1 MLKRIVAIFYRRFIV
16 AGVNSSKGLKD
27 AFRKEEAFR
36 VQVLLGLL
44 LIPLVCFIANSYLQ
58 LLLLLLVYLL
68 VMIVELLNTCIEIVV
83 DRISPEFNE
92 LSGRAKDIGSAAV
105 ALSMFLFVLVWG
117 TLIGVNLGFI

>member
-1 MLKRIVAIFYRRFIV
+1 MLKKIVAIFYRRFIV

-44 LIPLVCFIANSYLQ
+44 LIPLACFIANSYLQ

>member
-44 LIPLVCFIANSYLQ
+44 LIPLACFIANSYLQ
-58 LLLLLLVYLL
+58 LLLLLLVYFL

>member
-44 LIPLVCFIANSYLQ
+44 LIPLACFIANSYLQ

>member
-1 MLKRIVAIFYRRFIV
+1 MLKKIVAIFYRRFIV

-27 AFRKEEAFR
+27 AFLKEEAFR

-44 LIPLVCFIANSYLQ
+44 LIPLACFIANSYLQ
-58 LLLLLLVYLL
+58 LLLLLLAYFL

-83 DRISPEFNE
+83 DRISPEFHE

-117 TLIGVNLGFI
+117 ALIGVNLGFI

>member
-1 MLKRIVAIFYRRFIV
+1 MLKKIVAIFYRRFII

-27 AFRKEEAFR
+27 AFLKEEAFR

-44 LIPLVCFIANSYLQ
+44 LIPLACFIANSYLQ
-58 LLLLLLVYLL
+58 LLLLLLVYFL

-83 DRISPEFNE
+83 DRIGPEFHE

-105 ALSMFLFVLVWG
+105 ALSMFLFVVVWG
-117 TLIGVNLGFI
+117 ALMGVNLGFI